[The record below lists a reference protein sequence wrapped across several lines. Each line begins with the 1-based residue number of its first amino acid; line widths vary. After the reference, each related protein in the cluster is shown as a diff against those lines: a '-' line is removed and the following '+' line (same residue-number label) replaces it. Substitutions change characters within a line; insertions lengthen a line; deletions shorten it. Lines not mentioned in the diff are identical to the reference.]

1 MVLANTGDPLMDFT
15 GQVLDLS
22 RGPLESEV
30 WIAAAECSRVDSKQ
44 NRGVIEDSADAE
56 RVHQELVR
64 RLCHELGEF
73 IRPIN
78 IEEQKV

>member
-1 MVLANTGDPLMDFT
+1 MMSSNTGDSLMDFT
-15 GQVLDLS
+15 GQVLNLS
-22 RGPLESEV
+22 RGPLEPEV
-30 WIAAAECSRVDSKQ
+30 WIAAAECSRVGLKQ
-44 NRGVIEDSADAE
+44 DRGLVEDSADAE

>member
-1 MVLANTGDPLMDFT
+1 MVLANTGDPLMEIT

-22 RGPLESEV
+22 RGPLESKI
-30 WIAAAECSRVDSKQ
+30 WIAAAECTRVNSKQ
-44 NRGVIEDSADAE
+44 DCGVVEDSADAE